1 MNEVLTNPPYDAT
14 TASPVSPAWLAE
26 TSSDFQPVALMLEME
41 SSAALLDV
49 LTTIA
54 RLGCR
59 ITHVYATERQAA
71 LGVLAP
77 RRLAHRLLPCLGQ
90 LIDVLAVREAP
101 AALSLSMT
109 QPGPSA

>member
-1 MNEVLTNPPYDAT
+1 MNEVFTIPPYTVA
-14 TASPVSPAWLAE
+14 TASPVSPAWPDE

-77 RRLAHRLLPCLGQ
+77 RRLAHRLQPCLGQ
-90 LIDVLAVREAP
+90 LIDVLAVTEAP
-101 AALSLSMT
+101 GVI
-109 QPGPSA
+109 PPSAAETEAAT